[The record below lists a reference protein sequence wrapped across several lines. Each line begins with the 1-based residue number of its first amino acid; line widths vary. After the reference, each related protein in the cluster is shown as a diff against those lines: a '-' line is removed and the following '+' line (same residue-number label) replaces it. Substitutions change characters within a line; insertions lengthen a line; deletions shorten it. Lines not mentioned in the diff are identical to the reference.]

1 MRQDLYDQ
9 IQPSSQNTG
18 IKPPIKSR
26 HVPPAFPPSPVSCNQ
41 QQLEPLPELPDTS
54 DDRFFSKEALDYQW
68 PSVAVDTPP
77 FPTWG
82 STGAE
87 MAAISSAAE
96 PTAPITAPATTA
108 TTSTVTIP
116 PSPTGGTKCPL
127 SNPSFQ
133 QQQQQQSQQQVAA
146 PEHQPPKRP
155 SVAADRT
162 VFLRQRLGG
171 ESLSSGNSSTSTCS
185 DTASDDV
192 SGDWEAG
199 SGRGNTTSRAK
210 SPVAGVGASK
220 GTAAGGVGSS
230 SGKKSAR
237 KKRKGSGPTSKER
250 RRKSESHTSASKADI
265 IGSVGG
271 IGEQN
276 ERGGRYT
283 SWDALVR
290 PYKQQWD
297 HIELPSEESE
307 PEATET
313 AKVGAWQTTLDDHGG
328 EGGGESKC
336 GGLCSRFSAQ
346 PLPGDPTAFSVEQ
359 CSAQAHPTAVASYVL
374 RVRCGGGAHIV
385 RRTWDDLAT
394 LCTMLG
400 TTPPPASDVNT
411 VGSQSICRS
420 DVQGDKTS
428 TNHAA
433 STVSDAVAAVAA
445 ATAAAVTDSGLG
457 RPAATP
463 NGLEFAPAD
472 VLGRNAAS
480 GFLRD
485 LLERPGMIWATPT
498 RRFLELEYLDGTLRG
513 GTSDD
518 RREKAARQVA
528 SLAASAASPAV
539 FPATLYQ
546 GTPQRQQQQQRSSEM
561 DTSTTGGFKSAFQGG
576 PLPSQGLTVGAP
588 PAPNIWPVAAAAQ
601 RSALIFSAHPN
612 AARDLAAVCRCLG
625 ELGATAFTSKALLE
639 PAASSSVPSP
649 SSSSAA
655 ATTRGDGRSVE
666 DVAPQRVSSMAVLA

>member
-1 MRQDLYDQ
+1 M
-9 IQPSSQNTG
+9 
-18 IKPPIKSR
+18 
-26 HVPPAFPPSPVSCNQ
+26 A
-41 QQLEPLPELPDTS
+41 
-54 DDRFFSKEALDYQW
+54 A
-68 PSVAVDTPP
+68 DTPP

-87 MAAISSAAE
+87 MAAISAAAG
-96 PTAPITAPATTA
+96 PTAAITAPAATATTA

-116 PSPTGGTKCPL
+116 PSPTSGTKCTL

-133 QQQQQQSQQQVAA
+133 QQQQKQSEQQGAA

-155 SVAADRT
+155 PIAADRT

-171 ESLSSGNSSTSTCS
+171 ESLSSGNSSTSTYS

-192 SGDWEAG
+192 TGDWEAG
-199 SGRGNTTSRAK
+199 GGRGNTSSRAK
-210 SPVAGVGASK
+210 SPVAGAGASK
-220 GTAAGGVGSS
+220 ATAAGGVGSS
-230 SGKKSAR
+230 SVKKSSR
-237 KKRKGSGPTSKER
+237 KKRKASGPTSKER
-250 RRKSESHTSASKADI
+250 RRKSGNHTSASKANVS
-265 IGSVGG
+265 GSVGG
-271 IGEQN
+271 GIGKQN
-276 ERGGRYT
+276 ENGRRYV
-283 SWDALVR
+283 SWDALVK

-297 HIELPSEESE
+297 HIELPSEESD
-307 PEATET
+307 PEATE
-313 AKVGAWQTTLDDHGG
+313 AAMVGALQTTFDDHGS

-336 GGLCSRFSAQ
+336 GGLCSRFSDQ
-346 PLPGDPTAFSVEQ
+346 PLPVDPTAFSVEQ

-400 TTPPPASDVNT
+400 TTPPPSSDVNT
-411 VGSQSICRS
+411 IASRNIRRS
-420 DVQGDKTS
+420 DVQGDKTA
-428 TNHAA
+428 TNPAA
-433 STVSDAVAAVAA
+433 STVSAAVAAVAA
-445 ATAAAVTDSGLG
+445 ATVAAVTDSGLG

-480 GFLRD
+480 GFLQD

-513 GTSDD
+513 GVSDD

-539 FPATLYQ
+539 FPPTLYQ
-546 GTPQRQQQQQRSSEM
+546 GTQQRQQQQWSSEM
-561 DTSTTGGFKSAFQGG
+561 DASTTGGFKTAFQGG
-576 PLPSQGLTVGAP
+576 PVASQCLTVGAP
-588 PAPNIWPVAAAAQ
+588 LAPNIWPVAAAAQ
-601 RSALIFSAHPN
+601 RSTLIFSAHPD

-625 ELGATAFTSKALLE
+625 ELGATAFNPKALLE
-639 PAASSSVPSP
+639 SAASSSIPSP
-649 SSSSAA
+649 SSSPA
-655 ATTRGDGRSVE
+655 ATTTTTSSRGVG